1 MEGPVRLIAHR
12 QVQPGLFIYNAFIMG
27 KGVKPGLSVIS
38 AHAAFAKTAES
49 HLRSSKMNDGVVD
62 TSAAKAA
69 AGGDFFCRCFVR
81 GKEIKS
87 QRMRHGVDS
96 GDHFFQI
103 VEYQHGHEG
112 TEDLFLH
119 HRIGKSNI
127 IKDSGFNAQ
136 SLSVRDASVDHFL
149 FIDQPQDPVKVFFI
163 DDLPVIRILQRLAAV
178 LEPDLFLYFFEQA
191 VFYGAVAV
199 NVIRGYAGLAAVEIF
214 SKGQYALPPASD
226 QRSDLRCRGF
236 FPQAPG

>member
-1 MEGPVRLIAHR
+1 
-12 QVQPGLFIYNAFIMG
+12 
-27 KGVKPGLSVIS
+27 
-38 AHAAFAKTAES
+38 
-49 HLRSSKMNDGVVD
+49 
-62 TSAAKAA
+62 
-69 AGGDFFCRCFVR
+69 
-81 GKEIKS
+81 
-87 QRMRHGVDS
+87 MRHGVDS

-163 DDLPVIRILQRLAAV
+163 DDLPRN
-178 LEPDLFLYFFEQA
+178 PDSPEAGCRTGAGSVPLFL
-191 VFYGAVAV
+191 
-199 NVIRGYAGLAAVEIF
+199 
-214 SKGQYALPPASD
+214 
-226 QRSDLRCRGF
+226 
-236 FPQAPG
+236 